1 LWKPIEMV
9 KKSELKE
16 PIVAYASLD
25 DKSVYTLISAIKNG
39 IRFSFF
45 EKLAQKIP
53 FTLREWSTYL
63 HLSERSLQRYKK
75 DRGTFNPVT
84 SEKIIEIA
92 MLNKYG
98 IEVFGDQQ
106 KFNIWLSAENVA
118 LGGISPKNLLDS
130 SFGIQLIKDALTHI
144 EHGVLA

>member
-1 LWKPIEMV
+1 MA

-25 DKSVYTLISAIKNG
+25 DRSVYTLISAIKNG
-39 IRFSFF
+39 IHFSFF

-53 FTLREWSTYL
+53 FSQNEWSSFL

-75 DRGTFNPVT
+75 NRGTFNPVT

-118 LGGISPKNLLDS
+118 LGGIRPKSLLDS
-130 SFGIQLIKDALTHI
+130 SFGIQLIKDALTQI
-144 EHGVLA
+144 EYGVLA